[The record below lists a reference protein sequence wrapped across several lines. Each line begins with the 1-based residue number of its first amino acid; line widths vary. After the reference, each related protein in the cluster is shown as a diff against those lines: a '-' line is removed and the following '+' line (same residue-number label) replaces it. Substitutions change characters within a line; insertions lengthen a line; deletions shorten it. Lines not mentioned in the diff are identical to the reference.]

1 MAIGRFQKKSNENVV
16 KKHRQTG
23 HGSRSCRK
31 PLTVVRRPPKG
42 GPVLRTFEKYSGVD
56 GNSVLRILIR
66 KAKCCRGRK

>member
-31 PLTVVRRPPKG
+31 PLTVVRRPPKRGAG
-42 GPVLRTFEKYSGVD
+42 GSNPLGDAEYKWERFAEDMVYS
-56 GNSVLRILIR
+56 
-66 KAKCCRGRK
+66 